1 MYFIFEGGGWVIHYA
16 LPSDSIETHSV
27 VETEALALSE
37 KTIHRDLDSIACHAV
52 PSF

>member
-1 MYFIFEGGGWVIHYA
+1 VIHYA
-16 LPSDSIETHSV
+16 FPPDPIETDSV

-37 KTIHRDLDSIACHAV
+37 KTINRVLDSIAYHAI